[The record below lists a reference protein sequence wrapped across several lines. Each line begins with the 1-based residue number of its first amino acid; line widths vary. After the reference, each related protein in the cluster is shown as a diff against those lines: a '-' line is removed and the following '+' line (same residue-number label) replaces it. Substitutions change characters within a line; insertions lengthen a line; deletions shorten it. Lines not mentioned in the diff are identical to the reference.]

1 MSDRL
6 VPRFE
11 RVSPACVERARRY
24 PAAVLC
30 DVQGRRGALHGRV
43 GALHPRMSVC
53 GPAFTVEVR
62 PGDNLMVHLAL
73 ALARPGDVIIV
84 DGKGDRTCALVGDL
98 MVTQAQAAKLGGLV
112 VDAAC
117 RDWNEI
123 ATRDFPVFAC
133 GANPC
138 GPTKGLQGKLGIP
151 ISVAGAPVEPGD
163 LVVGDADGVV
173 VIPRLQVEAVLSA
186 AEAKL
191 HAERQRLDEIGR
203 GLLVSPW
210 LDDAL
215 AQAGLPRLSS
225 IGFPEATGQ
234 NFRG

>member
-1 MSDRL
+1 MNHAALGD
-6 VPRFE
+6 FE
-11 RVSPACVERARRY
+11 RVAPALVERARRY

-30 DVQGRRGALHGRV
+30 DVQGRRGALHSRIR
-43 GALHPRMSVC
+43 ALNLRMSVC

-73 ALARPGDVIIV
+73 ALAAPGDVIVV
-84 DGKGDRTCALVGDL
+84 DGKGDQTCALFGDL
-98 MVTQAQAAKLGGLV
+98 MVTQAQAAKIGGFV

-123 ATRDFPVFAC
+123 ASRDFPAFAC

-138 GPTKGLQGKLGIP
+138 GPTKGLAGKLGIP
-151 ISVAGAPVEPGD
+151 VSVGGTSVAPGD

-173 VIPRLQVEAVLSA
+173 VIPRLQVDAVLAA
-186 AEAKL
+186 AEEKL
-191 HAERQRLDEIGR
+191 AAERQRVKEITEGR
-203 GLLVSPW
+203 LVSPW

-215 AQAGLPRLSS
+215 AQAGLPRF
-225 IGFPEATGQ
+225 GTTTGTARQ
-234 NFRG
+234 

>member
-1 MSDRL
+1 MKHPAL
-6 VPRFE
+6 PPFE
-11 RVSPACVERARRY
+11 RVAPDLVERARRY

-30 DVQGRRGALHGRV
+30 DVQGRRGALHARIR
-43 GALHPRMSVC
+43 ALNPKMIVC

-73 ALARPGDVIIV
+73 ALAAPGDVIVV
-84 DGKGDRTCALVGDL
+84 DGKADQTCALVGDL
-98 MVTQAQAAKLGGLV
+98 MVTQAQAARLGGFV

-123 ATRDFPVFAC
+123 ASRDFPVFAC

-138 GPTKGLQGKLGIP
+138 GPTKGLAGRLGLP
-151 ISVAGAPVEPGD
+151 VSVGGTSVSPGD

-173 VIPRLQVEAVLSA
+173 VIPRPQVEAVVAA
-186 AEAKL
+186 AEEKL
-191 HAERQRLDEIGR
+191 AAERQRLREISEGT
-203 GLLVSPW
+203 LVSPW

-215 AQAGLPRLSS
+215 AQAGLVR
-225 IGFPEATGQ
+225 IGPTGRE
-234 NFRG
+234 RG

>member
-1 MSDRL
+1 MKHPAL
-6 VPRFE
+6 TAFE
-11 RVSPACVERARRY
+11 RVEPHLVARASRY

-30 DVQGRRGALHGRV
+30 DVQGRRGALHSRIR
-43 GALHPRMSVC
+43 ALHPKMSVC

-62 PGDNLMVHLAL
+62 PGDNLMMHLAM
-73 ALARPGDVIIV
+73 ALAAPGDVIVV
-84 DGKGDRTCALVGDL
+84 DGKADQTCALFGDL
-98 MVTQAQAAKLGGLV
+98 MVTQAQAAKLGGFV

-123 ATRDFPVFAC
+123 AARDFPAFAC

-138 GPTKGLQGKLGIP
+138 GPTKGLAGRLGIP
-151 ISVAGAPVEPGD
+151 VSVGGTSVSPGD

-173 VIPRLQVEAVLSA
+173 VIPRLQVEAVVTA
-186 AEAKL
+186 AEDKL
-191 HAERQRLDEIGR
+191 AAERQRLQEISE

-215 AQAGLPRLSS
+215 AQAGLPRL
-225 IGFPEATGQ
+225 GPPLRAARE
-234 NFRG
+234 

>member
-1 MSDRL
+1 MSSQSL
-6 VPRFE
+6 PVFE
-11 RVSPACVERARRY
+11 RVSPESVARARRY

-30 DVQGRRGALHGRV
+30 DVQGRRGALHGRI
-43 GALHPRMSVC
+43 GPLNPRMSVC

-73 ALARPGDVIIV
+73 ALARPGDVIVV
-84 DGKGDRTCALVGDL
+84 DGKADQTCALIGDL

-112 VDAAC
+112 IDAAC

-123 ATRDFPVFAC
+123 ASRDFPVFAC

-138 GPTKGLQGKLGIP
+138 GPTKGLPGRLGIP
-151 ISVAGAPVEPGD
+151 ISVGGTAVEPGD

-173 VIPRLQVEAVLSA
+173 VIPRLQVQAVLAA
-186 AEAKL
+186 AEDKL
-191 HAERQRLDEIGR
+191 AAERQRLDEIAR

-215 AQAGLPRLSS
+215 AQAGLPRLAS
-225 IGFPEATGQ
+225 FTEAQ
-234 NFRG
+234 RP